1 MRIVFVDLVAPGHLE
16 IADLDRVTVLDATLP
31 ELIQDAGPVED
42 TLEAVRRLPLV
53 EVRHL
58 REPLDTH
65 ARNDVAILFDL
76 LDFPRPLVDVAD
88 RVDASLRPGL
98 LELLLFRFMQ
108 ANLAHHVADPVVE
121 RLDALTGRGG
131 DLVQLVSLAA
141 ENLLQARQVVPRFL
155 QVDLVE
161 DNQHGLV
168 THARIELEQLAV
180 DRPEILQR
188 IAPFKATRSVK
199 DVEQQLRPAYVPEEL
214 VTEPVALSRA
224 LDQPGDVGHDERIAA
239 STADLDHPEVWL
251 QRRERVVGNLRP
263 GPGRRRQQGRLTGV
277 RQPDEPDIGDQA
289 QLEPQP
295 VLDPRLAQLGDAR
308 RLAGR
313 RLEVDIAEAALAAL
327 RD

>member
-98 LELLLFRFMQ
+98 LKLLLFRFME
-108 ANLAHHVADPVVE
+108 ADLAHHVADPVVE

-141 ENLLQARQVVPRFL
+141 EDLLQARQVVPRFL

-168 THARIELEQLAV
+168 THAGSNSNSSPLIVRNSSRGS
-180 DRPEILQR
+180 RP
-188 IAPFKATRSVK
+188 S
-199 DVEQQLRPAYVPEEL
+199 RPPE
-214 VTEPVALSRA
+214 ASRTWSSSF
-224 LDQPGDVGHDERIAA
+224 V
-239 STADLDHPEVWL
+239 
-251 QRRERVVGNLRP
+251 RRTC
-263 GPGRRRQQGRLTGV
+263 RRNS
-277 RQPDEPDIGDQA
+277 
-289 QLEPQP
+289 
-295 VLDPRLAQLGDAR
+295 
-308 RLAGR
+308 
-313 RLEVDIAEAALAAL
+313 
-327 RD
+327 